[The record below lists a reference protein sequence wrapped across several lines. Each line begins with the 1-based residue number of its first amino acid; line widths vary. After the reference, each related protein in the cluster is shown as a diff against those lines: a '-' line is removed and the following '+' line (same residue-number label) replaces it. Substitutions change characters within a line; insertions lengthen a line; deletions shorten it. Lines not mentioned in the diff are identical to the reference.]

1 MKNNVNKNKLQ
12 HELELING
20 FILLCFLCFHWK
32 SAQKRFRS
40 QFLWYGFSQFVCV
53 ELELPPPWL
62 LIRFF
67 SAFVLLGISFEVFE
81 WNEMEKTFLNFTINP
96 WIPLT
101 KVQHM
106 PLFLFEISKHTF
118 VCTEIFKWN
127 SFLWNSDRFTSCAHT
142 QITHIIKNIRYIIVF
157 SSNVL

>member
-1 MKNNVNKNKLQ
+1 MFFVFPLKKCTKKISFAVFMVR
-12 HELELING
+12 I
-20 FILLCFLCFHWK
+20 FSICLCW
-32 SAQKRFRS
+32 A
-40 QFLWYGFSQFVCV
+40 WA
-53 ELELPPPWL
+53 PWL